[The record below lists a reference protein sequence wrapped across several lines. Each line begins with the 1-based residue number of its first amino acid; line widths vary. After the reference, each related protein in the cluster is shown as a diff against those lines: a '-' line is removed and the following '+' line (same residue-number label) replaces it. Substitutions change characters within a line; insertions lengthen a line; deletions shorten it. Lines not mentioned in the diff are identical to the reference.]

1 MPKISIIVPVYNVE
15 NYINKCIESLIAQ
28 TLSDIEII
36 LVNDGSTDKS
46 GNICNDY
53 AAVDNRIIVIHQMNK
68 GVSAARNKGI
78 EAATGEWI
86 TFVDADDWVDSSMC
100 ELVYGYAKKYDVD
113 LVMWNH
119 YWNYPEKEVL
129 TTMFEEEIKFFQ
141 KDQIQDIQRI
151 IIESYS
157 SNGNLVSN
165 ATFVWCKLWNRE
177 IINRLSDYWFNINLK
192 WGEDQDF
199 NLRLLE
205 KTSKIIFINKNLYHY
220 RINMNSVTNAFN
232 LNRIDLFNSYL
243 SELEKFVV
251 YLKKDDKIFLSAFY
265 KRVIYTLILL
275 VSLHFCHPDNKEGL
289 LIRVK
294 DLKKLINSEPYKTA
308 LQNVDMSDQK
318 MERQIFVYAAKKQLC
333 FGIILLGYVKRT
345 FNYLSKL
352 LKPKRVEEM

>member
-205 KTSKIIFINKNLYHY
+205 KTSKIIFINKIY
-220 RINMNSVTNAFN
+220 IT
-232 LNRIDLFNSYL
+232 I
-243 SELEKFVV
+243 EL
-251 YLKKDDKIFLSAFY
+251 
-265 KRVIYTLILL
+265 T
-275 VSLHFCHPDNKEGL
+275 
-289 LIRVK
+289 
-294 DLKKLINSEPYKTA
+294 
-308 LQNVDMSDQK
+308 
-318 MERQIFVYAAKKQLC
+318 
-333 FGIILLGYVKRT
+333 
-345 FNYLSKL
+345 
-352 LKPKRVEEM
+352 